1 MLIIS
6 INKKFNFDKINGI
19 YYEGDNYISNN
30 NLINNKIK
38 NVTSLSDI
46 KVIQNTCYEDY
57 INNRNVKH

>member
-1 MLIIS
+1 MLIMS

-38 NVTSLSDI
+38 NVTPISDI
-46 KVIQNTCYEDY
+46 KAYSNYVL
-57 INNRNVKH
+57 

>member
-1 MLIIS
+1 MIIIS

-38 NVTSLSDI
+38 NVTPLSDI
-46 KVIQNTCYEDY
+46 KAIQITCYEDY

>member
-46 KVIQNTCYEDY
+46 KVIQITCYEDY
-57 INNRNVKH
+57 IYNRNVKH

>member
-1 MLIIS
+1 MIIIS

-38 NVTSLSDI
+38 NVTSLSNI

>member
-1 MLIIS
+1 MIIIL

-38 NVTSLSDI
+38 NVTPLLDI
-46 KVIQNTCYEDY
+46 KSIQITCYEDY

>member
-1 MLIIS
+1 MIIIS

-38 NVTSLSDI
+38 HVTSLSDI
-46 KVIQNTCYEDY
+46 KVIQITCYEDY